1 MQLGALLEDL
11 TVAKA
16 RAGIERLVHLSPRT
30 ARIVRD
36 GVETVVAAEDVQVG
50 DVLRVLPG
58 ETVAVDGT
66 VLEGR
71 TSIDESVMTGESL
84 PVDKAPGDE
93 VKSGTVNQFGA
104 FDMRAQRVG
113 EDSSLARM
121 IELVQSADAGKA
133 KIVRLA
139 DRWATWIV
147 VIALTAAAGTWL
159 VTGEIIRAVTILVVF
174 CPCALVLA
182 TPTAI
187 MAAIGNVT
195 KLGVLVREGDA
206 LERLAKVRKVAFD
219 KTGTLTYGR
228 PEVVAVGTIEGS
240 KVDEEQL
247 YSLVAS
253 AESMSEHPLG
263 KAVVREMLAELGVD
277 GADALQAAALPFAE
291 QGCTVVLAALD
302 GQAAG
307 FIALADTVRP
317 TAEAAVRG
325 IRTLGVEPVLLTGDH
340 AQAARHIAAQ
350 AGIVEVEA
358 DCLPQNKLA
367 AVERLE
373 REGAPVCMVGD
384 GINDAPALK
393 RASVGIAMGGAG
405 SDIAVDAADIAL
417 VRDDIAALPHLL
429 AISQRMMTTIKLNMG
444 FSLGLNFVAIALAMT
459 GILNP
464 VVGALVHNAG
474 SVIVIVNSALLLKWK
489 HRGGSEASGDASPA
503 SAPGAATALR
513 DLEPDAE
520 AA

>member
-1 MQLGALLEDL
+1 M
-11 TVAKA
+11 
-16 RAGIERLVHLSPRT
+16 HLSPRT

-113 EDSSLARM
+113 EDSS
-121 IELVQSADAGKA
+121 
-133 KIVRLA
+133 
-139 DRWATWIV
+139 
-147 VIALTAAAGTWL
+147 LTAAAGTWL

-263 KAVVREMLAELGVD
+263 KAVVRGWEQRAVAGRDVAAGNREMLAELGVD

>member
-1 MQLGALLEDL
+1 M
-11 TVAKA
+11 
-16 RAGIERLVHLSPRT
+16 
-30 ARIVRD
+30 
-36 GVETVVAAEDVQVG
+36 
-50 DVLRVLPG
+50 
-58 ETVAVDGT
+58 
-66 VLEGR
+66 
-71 TSIDESVMTGESL
+71 
-84 PVDKAPGDE
+84 
-93 VKSGTVNQFGA
+93 
-104 FDMRAQRVG
+104 
-113 EDSSLARM
+113 
-121 IELVQSADAGKA
+121 
-133 KIVRLA
+133 
-139 DRWATWIV
+139 
-147 VIALTAAAGTWL
+147 
-159 VTGEIIRAVTILVVF
+159 
-174 CPCALVLA
+174 LA

-263 KAVVREMLAELGVD
+263 KAVVRGWEQRAAAAPGEAATAEASAAADAASAAPALARPSSFDMVPGRGVRASVAGRDVAAGNREMLAELGVD

-384 GINDAPALK
+384 GINDAPAL
-393 RASVGIAMGGAG
+393 
-405 SDIAVDAADIAL
+405 
-417 VRDDIAALPHLL
+417 
-429 AISQRMMTTIKLNMG
+429 
-444 FSLGLNFVAIALAMT
+444 
-459 GILNP
+459 
-464 VVGALVHNAG
+464 
-474 SVIVIVNSALLLKWK
+474 
-489 HRGGSEASGDASPA
+489 
-503 SAPGAATALR
+503 
-513 DLEPDAE
+513 
-520 AA
+520 

>member
-1 MQLGALLEDL
+1 
-11 TVAKA
+11 
-16 RAGIERLVHLSPRT
+16 
-30 ARIVRD
+30 
-36 GVETVVAAEDVQVG
+36 
-50 DVLRVLPG
+50 
-58 ETVAVDGT
+58 
-66 VLEGR
+66 
-71 TSIDESVMTGESL
+71 
-84 PVDKAPGDE
+84 
-93 VKSGTVNQFGA
+93 
-104 FDMRAQRVG
+104 
-113 EDSSLARM
+113 M

-139 DRWATWIV
+139 DRWSTWIV

-263 KAVVREMLAELGVD
+263 KAVVRGWEQRAAAAPGEAATARPPQPRTRPPPHPRSPARRRSTWFPAAACAPSVAGRDVAAGNRGMLAELGVD
-277 GADALQAAALPFAE
+277 GADALQAAASRSPS
-291 QGCTVVLAALD
+291 
-302 GQAAG
+302 
-307 FIALADTVRP
+307 R
-317 TAEAAVRG
+317 
-325 IRTLGVEPVLLTGDH
+325 
-340 AQAARHIAAQ
+340 AARWCSPPSTARPPDSSPWPTPCAPRPKPPCAAS
-350 AGIVEVEA
+350 ARWASSRCCSPATMPRPRAHRPPGRHRRGGGR
-358 DCLPQNKLA
+358 LPPQNKLA
-367 AVERLE
+367 AV
-373 REGAPVCMVGD
+373 GASSAKARPCAWWATASG
-384 GINDAPALK
+384 DAPALK

-474 SVIVIVNSALLLKWK
+474 SVIVIVNSALLRKWK